1 MPLQISNEELLQ
13 IPTDIKQ
20 EEEEYEETDTQE
32 EEATPAVP
40 DNNGGFDFDPDFW

>member
-20 EEEEYEETDTQE
+20 EEEEYDDTEPQEEE
-32 EEATPAVP
+32 EEATPPA
-40 DNNGGFDFDPDFW
+40 NNGGFDFDPDFW